1 MAPNGVTIVLV
12 DDDPGHNELVRR
24 SLRRAGC
31 ENPVET
37 IPNGTDALDFVF
49 YRGRFSSRNPQQLV
63 WIVLD
68 INLPGRCDGVEVLRQ
83 IKGNAATRRIPVV
96 MFTTTDDPREVDR
109 CYDLGCNVYLAKPA
123 DPTEFASTVGFLADL
138 VATVHVA
145 SHGPTRS
152 SLP

>member
-1 MAPNGVTIVLV
+1 MASNGVTIVLV

-37 IPNGTDALDFVF
+37 IQNGTDALDYVF
-49 YRGRFSSRNPQQLV
+49 CRNQFSARNAQQPL

-83 IKGNAATRRIPVV
+83 IKTNTTTRRIPVL

-109 CYDLGCNVYLAKPA
+109 CYDLGCNIYLAKPV
-123 DPTEFASTVGFLADL
+123 DPSEFANAIGFIARLIATVP
-138 VATVHVA
+138 VATYPA
-145 SHGPTRS
+145 TRS
-152 SLP
+152 SRP

>member
-12 DDDPGHNELVRR
+12 DDDPGHNELARR

-37 IPNGTDALDFVF
+37 FQSGNDALDYVF
-49 YRGRFSSRNPQQLV
+49 CRGSFSTRNPQQLL

-68 INLPGRCDGVEVLRQ
+68 INLPGRCDGIEVLRQ
-83 IKGNAATRRIPVV
+83 IKSSSATRRIPVV

-109 CYDLGCNVYLAKPA
+109 CYDLGCNVYLAKPV
-123 DPTEFASTVGFLADL
+123 DPSEFADTVGFLANL
-138 VATVHVA
+138 VATVQLA
-145 SHGPTRS
+145 SHGATRS